1 LADETKA
8 YPVTTG
14 DEISAMAEISVDF
27 MVMVLL
33 FMDVMCDVWFL
44 IYERDGILVLER
56 SDV

>member
-1 LADETKA
+1 MADETKA

-33 FMDVMCDVWFL
+33 FMEVMCDGKLVSSGVL
-44 IYERDGILVLER
+44 GIGAE
-56 SDV
+56 